1 LQRFLST
8 GLITAL
14 SKAPVKIG
22 FTQNPMSRWFTH
34 KTKYSVS
41 NGMHEVERN
50 LQLIQ
55 PISDIVIKRPK
66 IYLSQ
71 VHYKKVKK
79 YQDQAYLCI
88 APSSVWFTK
97 MLPKENWVAFLNKN
111 LEIKIYLIG
120 SEQDRGLN
128 DWIISRS
135 NNRSAESLAG
145 HLTLLESAALMG
157 SAKMNYVN
165 DSAPMHLA
173 SAINAPTTAIF
184 CSTIPDFGFGPLSD
198 NQKIIQTDK
207 KLACRPCGLHGK
219 MACPK
224 GHFDCSKLFLG

>member
-1 LQRFLST
+1 
-8 GLITAL
+8 
-14 SKAPVKIG
+14 
-22 FTQNPMSRWFTH
+22 M
-34 KTKYSVS
+34 
-41 NGMHEVERN
+41 
-50 LQLIQ
+50 
-55 PISDIVIKRPK
+55 
-66 IYLSQ
+66 
-71 VHYKKVKK
+71 
-79 YQDQAYLCI
+79 
-88 APSSVWFTK
+88 
-97 MLPKENWVAFLNKN
+97 
-111 LEIKIYLIG
+111 
-120 SEQDRGLN
+120 N